1 MGYFVEVEI
10 SPDKCAGLQECG
22 ACVKV
27 CPVNI
32 FEKRGGMPGVVATNE
47 DECIL
52 CDLCLDECA
61 PGAITIGKKY

>member
-1 MGYFVEVEI
+1 MSYFVEVSI
-10 SPDKCAGLQECG
+10 SPDKCQGLEQCG

-32 FEKRGGMPGVVATNE
+32 FEKSGGMPGIIADNQ

-52 CDLCLDECA
+52 CGLCLDECK
-61 PGAITIGKKY
+61 PGAIAISKKY

>member
-1 MGYFVEVEI
+1 MPG
-10 SPDKCAGLQECG
+10 PQGLR
-22 ACVKV
+22 ACVRV

-32 FEKRGGMPGVVATNE
+32 FEKDGQRPRVVAANE

-52 CDLCLDECA
+52 CDQCRQECA